1 MSQFQ
6 MTRYKS
12 LQANYAFDPFIPK
25 GLRYSLLCSLSN
37 ARWHS
42 KSCSKSA
49 QESRLRGCRNRS
61 LKIQNQFESNMS
73 KSNLS
78 GVESPCA

>member
-1 MSQFQ
+1 MSGSNSVKKLQI
-6 MTRYKS
+6 TTYKS
-12 LQANYAFDPFIPK
+12 LRANYTADPFIRK

-49 QESRLRGCRNRS
+49 QECRLRDEN
-61 LKIQNQFESNMS
+61 
-73 KSNLS
+73 KS
-78 GVESPCA
+78 V